1 MSNKILNKLNT
12 IAAKGY
18 KFFIALV
25 AITFIFLSFIIV
37 YIAKQKYTVTT
48 IAVAEPYINN
58 NAQKVE
64 ENNLEQLK
72 SIIEENTKD
81 IIREELYTEDIDLEF
96 TTVYVKSDKF
106 ELGTIQIEQEG
117 RDGKQV
123 ITRKKTFVNDELIS
137 DKAVGNQ
144 ILKPAADKIVAIGT
158 KQKVSDSAVSSSNA
172 LNFNMSLNKP
182 SGLSLAQ
189 FEKIF
194 ANNTNDK
201 KGIMKD
207 NAKYFYYAEQQYN
220 VNGIFLAAVAIH
232 ESNWGT
238 SAMAQNKKNLFGYG
252 AYDNKAYSSAYSYDG
267 CSASIDMIARVLVK
281 HYLNPKGTSIYGG
294 ETATGKYYNGATLT
308 GVNKKYATDKNWSNS
323 IYTWMKYLYNRL

>member
-12 IAAKGY
+12 IATKGY

-25 AITFIFLSFIIV
+25 AIAFIFLSFIIA

-58 NAQKVE
+58 NAQKIE

-106 ELGTIQIEQEG
+106 ELGTMQIEQEG

-123 ITRKKTFVNDELIS
+123 ITRKKTYVNDELIS
-137 DKAVGNQ
+137 DKAVGSQ

-158 KQKVSDSAVSSSNA
+158 KQKVSDSVVGSSNA

-182 SGLSLAQ
+182 T
-189 FEKIF
+189 I
-194 ANNTNDK
+194 
-201 KGIMKD
+201 I
-207 NAKYFYYAEQQYN
+207 
-220 VNGIFLAAVAIH
+220 
-232 ESNWGT
+232 GT
-238 SAMAQNKKNLFGYG
+238 
-252 AYDNKAYSSAYSYDG
+252 
-267 CSASIDMIARVLVK
+267 I
-281 HYLNPKGTSIYGG
+281 
-294 ETATGKYYNGATLT
+294 
-308 GVNKKYATDKNWSNS
+308 
-323 IYTWMKYLYNRL
+323 

>member
-1 MSNKILNKLNT
+1 MI
-12 IAAKGY
+12 
-18 KFFIALV
+18 
-25 AITFIFLSFIIV
+25 
-37 YIAKQKYTVTT
+37 
-48 IAVAEPYINN
+48 
-58 NAQKVE
+58 
-64 ENNLEQLK
+64 
-72 SIIEENTKD
+72 
-81 IIREELYTEDIDLEF
+81 
-96 TTVYVKSDKF
+96 
-106 ELGTIQIEQEG
+106 
-117 RDGKQV
+117 
-123 ITRKKTFVNDELIS
+123 
-137 DKAVGNQ
+137 
-144 ILKPAADKIVAIGT
+144 KPAADKIVAIGT

-252 AYDNKAYSSAYSYDG
+252 AYDRAPSENAYSFGTYAEG
-267 CSASIDMIARVLVK
+267 IDMLARVFAK
-281 HYLNPKGTSIYGG
+281 YYLNPKGTAIYNG
-294 ETATGKYYNGATLT
+294 EVASGNYYNGSTLT
-308 GVNKKYATDKNWSNS
+308 GVNTKYASDKNWANAV
-323 IYTWMKYLYNRL
+323 YKWMQYLYNKF

>member
-25 AITFIFLSFIIV
+25 AITFIFLSFIIA

-48 IAVAEPYINN
+48 IAVAGPYINN
-58 NAQKVE
+58 NAQKIE

-137 DKAVGNQ
+137 DKAVGN
-144 ILKPAADKIVAIGT
+144 
-158 KQKVSDSAVSSSNA
+158 
-172 LNFNMSLNKP
+172 
-182 SGLSLAQ
+182 
-189 FEKIF
+189 
-194 ANNTNDK
+194 
-201 KGIMKD
+201 
-207 NAKYFYYAEQQYN
+207 
-220 VNGIFLAAVAIH
+220 
-232 ESNWGT
+232 
-238 SAMAQNKKNLFGYG
+238 
-252 AYDNKAYSSAYSYDG
+252 
-267 CSASIDMIARVLVK
+267 
-281 HYLNPKGTSIYGG
+281 
-294 ETATGKYYNGATLT
+294 
-308 GVNKKYATDKNWSNS
+308 
-323 IYTWMKYLYNRL
+323 

>member
-25 AITFIFLSFIIV
+25 AIAFIFLSFIIA

-58 NAQKVE
+58 NAQKIE

-123 ITRKKTFVNDELIS
+123 ITRKKTFVNDEFVYYTFFIHHS
-137 DKAVGNQ
+137 D
-144 ILKPAADKIVAIGT
+144 
-158 KQKVSDSAVSSSNA
+158 
-172 LNFNMSLNKP
+172 
-182 SGLSLAQ
+182 
-189 FEKIF
+189 
-194 ANNTNDK
+194 
-201 KGIMKD
+201 
-207 NAKYFYYAEQQYN
+207 
-220 VNGIFLAAVAIH
+220 
-232 ESNWGT
+232 
-238 SAMAQNKKNLFGYG
+238 
-252 AYDNKAYSSAYSYDG
+252 
-267 CSASIDMIARVLVK
+267 
-281 HYLNPKGTSIYGG
+281 
-294 ETATGKYYNGATLT
+294 
-308 GVNKKYATDKNWSNS
+308 
-323 IYTWMKYLYNRL
+323 